1 MISDCVR
8 SSSALVATK
17 LIAATMIT
25 ATDIAPTVTVHS
37 LMLRLGTSLGIGGG
51 SLDLICDFP
60 LIPLWLHCSSIEG
73 RESQGR
79 IKKRVPSMTSNL

>member
-1 MISDCVR
+1 
-8 SSSALVATK
+8 
-17 LIAATMIT
+17 MIT
-25 ATDIAPTVTVHS
+25 ATDIAPTVTVQS

-79 IKKRVPSMTSNL
+79 IKKRVSSMTSNL